1 MANTQSNLSVLSV
14 SRNISSQTF
23 HNGFKQVTFSIDVEF
38 LRANKFNY
46 ELYTGYDN
54 KIITGFKYK
63 NEIQNNKI
71 NLSYLYLPGN
81 YNVII
86 KLILDD
92 DHDILSS
99 LDLHVPSLN
108 DDTSPMIVKSER
120 QILQEFSSNLA
131 GLNQTIQNPVMNPE
145 TRDFEVWGR

>member
-108 DDTSPMIVKSER
+108 DDISPMIVKFLSIFLTKLIVLFILTER
-120 QILQEFSSNLA
+120 LLKFLLLIPII
-131 GLNQTIQNPVMNPE
+131 G
-145 TRDFEVWGR
+145 